1 LVAYTHVALVGFIL
15 QTIFGALSHLLPV
28 SLAVA
33 RVASNKKRGPYL
45 EHLTKIVDRWRAIQ
59 IGALSLGTM
68 GLAVVASLT
77 WSLPLGSLAVQ
88 AAAWASFGLL
98 LLSLL
103 LFAAKIGYLLG
114 ARPAE

>member
-1 LVAYTHVALVGFIL
+1 
-15 QTIFGALSHLLPV
+15 
-28 SLAVA
+28 
-33 RVASNKKRGPYL
+33 
-45 EHLTKIVDRWRAIQ
+45 
-59 IGALSLGTM
+59 
-68 GLAVVASLT
+68 VASLT
-77 WSLPLGSLAVQ
+77 WSFPLGSLAVQ